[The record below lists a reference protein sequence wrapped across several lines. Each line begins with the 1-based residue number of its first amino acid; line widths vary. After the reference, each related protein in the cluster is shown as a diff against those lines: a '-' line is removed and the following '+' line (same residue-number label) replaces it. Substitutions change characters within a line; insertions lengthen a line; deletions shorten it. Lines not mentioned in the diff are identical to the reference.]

1 MVWRHVAKR
10 RQSLATKTCDVAMEN
25 TQDWFCAQLGGEQRI
40 SFAKFAQEEPNRLRN
55 KGFAYYGSA
64 HALMTAFGT
73 VFTPHRSN
81 FNCLTSS
88 K

>member
-1 MVWRHVAKR
+1 MWPWRA
-10 RQSLATKTCDVAMEN
+10 LKTGFAHNLV
-25 TQDWFCAQLGGEQRI
+25 GEQRI
-40 SFAKFAQEEPNRLRN
+40 SFAEFAQEEPNRLRN